1 MHILPLQ
8 WRSEVLHRYGSWC
21 RLTLVVACML
31 MLQACSVEL
40 YSNLNQRQA
49 NEIVATLMRH
59 GIPAQREAGK
69 DGNMTV
75 SVQKGR
81 FAEAMAIL
89 DESGLPKQEF
99 QTLGDVF
106 KRDGLVSSPV
116 EERATMIYGLSQELS
131 QTISDIDGVLS
142 ARVHLVLP
150 ENDPLRQRL
159 VPSSASVFIRHR
171 ASVPMN
177 ELIPQVKMLVAK
189 GIAGLTYDNVSVTLI
204 PVAAT
209 APEQGASE
217 TGFTT
222 FFGLWLHPGSVAAA
236 MWMFYGMAAAILTLL
251 ARLAYLQWY
260 RRSGV
265 YALDASAMPEKK
277 T

>member
-1 MHILPLQ
+1 MPKPALPR
-8 WRSEVLHRYGSWC
+8 RSTLLDRCGARC
-21 RLTLVVACML
+21 RVALVVVGML
-31 MLQACSVEL
+31 ALQACSVEL

-69 DGNMTV
+69 DGKMTV

-99 QTLGDVF
+99 QTLGEVF

-150 ENDPLRQRL
+150 ENDPLKQQL

-209 APEQGASE
+209 APELETSE

-222 FFGLWLHPGSVAAA
+222 FLGLWLHPDSVAAA
-236 MWMFYGMAAAILTLL
+236 MWLFYGMAAAILALA

-260 RRSGV
+260 RRPDV
-265 YALDASAMPEKK
+265 YALDASAMPVKK

>member
-1 MHILPLQ
+1 MN
-8 WRSEVLHRYGSWC
+8 RCGVRC
-21 RLTLVVACML
+21 RVALVVVGML
-31 MLQACSVEL
+31 VLQACSVEL

-69 DGNMTV
+69 DGKMTV
-75 SVQKGR
+75 SVQKDR

-209 APEQGASE
+209 APEQE
-217 TGFTT
+217 TGEAGFTT
-222 FFGLWLHPGSVAAA
+222 FFGLWLHPDSLAAA
-236 MWMFYGMAAAILTLL
+236 MWLFYGMAAAILALA
-251 ARLAYLQWY
+251 ARLAYLHWY
-260 RRSGV
+260 RRPGV
-265 YALDASAMPEKK
+265 YALDASAMPVKK